1 MAQYTQIVRCMQV
14 FGRGKRK
21 KTGGHLTYHPP
32 VLTHFITFLN
42 SINMSTKQKEVQST
56 NDVVILAGVTLADE
70 KKKGGGS
77 LWSLPDGNYPVQIIS
92 RREDFKGGKVAVV
105 TTMGI
110 TTVANMFLF
119 ATPEVVK
126 DHTSA
131 KGEFQFYPSY
141 KMNMTITKGV
151 VTLLAKESVKA

>member
-1 MAQYTQIVRCMQV
+1 
-14 FGRGKRK
+14 
-21 KTGGHLTYHPP
+21 
-32 VLTHFITFLN
+32 
-42 SINMSTKQKEVQST
+42 MSTKTKDVQS
-56 NDVVILAGVTLADE
+56 NDVVILAGVTLAEE

-110 TTVANMFLF
+110 TTVANLFLF

-131 KGEFQFYPSY
+131 KGE
-141 KMNMTITKGV
+141 